1 MNEVE
6 TVASL
11 KVQLKRAQRGLLAL
25 TSKRV
30 TVSDLSLEISTLQ
43 AALDESEKIRED
55 NESVLRA
62 MRKEILTAQ
71 SQLLEDSDSA
81 KRDFY
86 RFRNLVN
93 EDRLSEWLET
103 AVAVHRDRK
112 LFNAHRADRV
122 RHQRTPEDKGYPGMR
137 YVLLHSLSH
146 ALLRRVAVEC
156 GYTAASIRER
166 IYARTADSDGPAMA
180 GLLLYTAAPDSE
192 GTLGGLVR
200 LGEPEHL
207 GRLLRGCLHEAE
219 MCASDPL
226 CAEHDPSSDGHGLH
240 SAACHTCLFLPET
253 CCERGNRYLD
263 RAALVRVFGGDGEG
277 FFSGS

>member
-1 MNEVE
+1 MLVERLREVRAIAGF
-6 TVASL
+6 TRIAPPGDVADGASE
-11 KVQLKRAQRGLLAL
+11 ATTLLAPM
-25 TSKRV
+25 TRRPPAWV
-30 TVSDLSLEISTLQ
+30 PACDVRGEGIFLEL
-43 AALDESEKIRED
+43 
-55 NESVLRA
+55 
-62 MRKEILTAQ
+62 
-71 SQLLEDSDSA
+71 
-81 KRDFY
+81 
-86 RFRNLVN
+86 N
-93 EDRLSEWLET
+93 EDRLREWLET
-103 AVAVHRDRK
+103 AVAVHRDRR